1 MYYGIES
8 TSTIRITDTYTI
20 TSLEIMDIELKK
32 YVRVQQH
39 HLLKRMDDQ
48 LNRCKNDIRDQH
60 LHRQLFTY
68 PLLTNSQR
76 TTLEQHIHQRKV
88 HLDVYEEFIMFE

>member
-1 MYYGIES
+1 
-8 TSTIRITDTYTI
+8 
-20 TSLEIMDIELKK
+20 
-32 YVRVQQH
+32 
-39 HLLKRMDDQ
+39 MDDQ

-76 TTLEQHIHQRKV
+76 TTLEQHIHQRK
-88 HLDVYEEFIMFE
+88 